1 MAQRR
6 LPAPRTLDPREAPSL
21 RWGIL
26 GPGGIASAMVDAL
39 QQGTGQQVVAVG
51 SRSADRAAAF
61 AQRHGIAGSGDHD
74 WLLAQDL
81 DAIYVASPH
90 SAHHEHALA
99 AIDAGRAVL
108 VEKAFTR
115 NAGEAVEVLDAA
127 RDAGVAVAE
136 AMWSR
141 YLPGYDV
148 VRQAVEQGVLGELRS
163 VTADHGQLLW
173 PDGPARLAEPAL
185 AGGALLDLGVYPI
198 HLAAM
203 LLPTV
208 DAAHAVGALTP
219 LGVDEQEVVTLTGPG
234 GVLATCQASMSAKS
248 PTAAV
253 VAGTEA
259 RLELDGDFYRPTT
272 IRLVAP
278 DGEVLDAFEP
288 QEREHGLRYEA
299 VALARAVGAGALET
313 PEVPWSETLRVMRIL
328 DDVRRQLGVVLPG
341 E

>member
-1 MAQRR
+1 MARRR
-6 LPAPRTLDPREAPSL
+6 LPAPRTIDPRDAPSL

-26 GPGGIASAMVDAL
+26 GPGGIASAMVEAL

-51 SRSADRAAAF
+51 GRSAERAAAF
-61 AQRHGIAGSGDHD
+61 AQRHGIGASGDQD
-74 WLLAQDL
+74 WLLAQDV

-90 SAHHEHALA
+90 SAHHAQALA

-127 RDAGVAVAE
+127 RHAGVAVAE

-148 VRQAVEQGVLGELRS
+148 VRRAVEEGVLGELRS

-203 LLPTV
+203 LMPKV
-208 DAAHAVGALTP
+208 ERVHAVGARTE
-219 LGVDEQEVVTLTGPG
+219 LGVDEQEVVTLAGPG

-248 PTAAV
+248 PTTAV
-253 VAGTEA
+253 VAGTAA
-259 RLELDGDFYRPTT
+259 RLELAGDFYRPTT

-288 QEREHGLRYEA
+288 DEREHGLRYEA
-299 VALARAVGAGALET
+299 VALARAVAAGERET
-313 PEVPWSETLRVMRIL
+313 PEVPWSETIRVMRIM
-328 DDVRRQLGVVLPG
+328 DDVRAQLGVVLPG

>member
-6 LPAPRTLDPREAPSL
+6 LPAPRTTDPRDAPSL
-21 RWGIL
+21 RWGVL
-26 GPGGIASAMVDAL
+26 GPGGIASAMVEAL

-51 SRSADRAAAF
+51 SRSPQRAAAF
-61 AQRHGIAGSGDHD
+61 AERHGIAGSGDHD

-81 DAIYVASPH
+81 DAVYVASPH
-90 SAHHEHALA
+90 SAHREHALA
-99 AIDAGRAVL
+99 AIEAGRHVL

-127 RDAGVAVAE
+127 RDRGVTAAE

-148 VRQAVEQGVLGELRS
+148 VRRAVEEGVLGELRS
-163 VTADHGQLLW
+163 VTADHGQRLW
-173 PDGPARLAEPAL
+173 PDGPARLAEPSL

-203 LLPTV
+203 LLPTIGSV
-208 DAAHAVGALTP
+208 HAVGARTD
-219 LGVDEQEVVTLTGPG
+219 LGVDEQEVVTLAGAN
-234 GVLATCQASMSAKS
+234 GVIATCQATMSAKT
-248 PTAAV
+248 PTTAV

-259 RLELDGDFYRPTT
+259 RLELDGDFYRAHR

-278 DGEVLDAFEP
+278 DGEVLDVFEP
-288 QEREHGLRYEA
+288 AEQEHGLRYEA
-299 VALARAVGAGALET
+299 VALARAAAAGERET
-313 PEVPWSETLRVMRIL
+313 PEVPWSETLRVMRVM
-328 DDVRRQLGVVLPG
+328 DEVRAQLGVVLPG